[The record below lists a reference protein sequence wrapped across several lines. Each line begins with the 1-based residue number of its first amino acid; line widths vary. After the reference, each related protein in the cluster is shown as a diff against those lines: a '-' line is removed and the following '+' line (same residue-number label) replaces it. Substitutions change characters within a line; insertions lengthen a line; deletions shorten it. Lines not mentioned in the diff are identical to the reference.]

1 MDCVSLNVST
11 IRYTVSARAK
21 CIKNQKVGVGWRE
34 RGGRGDGFGET
45 NYNTKKVAPGLLRE
59 VSRGAGHTP
68 NISIRLPEA
77 QSVQTKEA
85 LEGAM

>member
-1 MDCVSLNVST
+1 MNCVSLNVST

-45 NYNTKKVAPGLLRE
+45 NYHKKKVAPGLLRE
-59 VSRGAGHTP
+59 VSRGKVSKSRKKNG
-68 NISIRLPEA
+68 
-77 QSVQTKEA
+77 QSKPKRR
-85 LEGAM
+85 